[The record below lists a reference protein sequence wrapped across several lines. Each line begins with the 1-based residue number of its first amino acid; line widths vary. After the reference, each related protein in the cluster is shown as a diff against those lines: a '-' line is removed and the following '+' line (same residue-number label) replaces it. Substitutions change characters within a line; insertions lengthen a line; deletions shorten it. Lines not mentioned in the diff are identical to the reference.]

1 MAQSRQSEDGGLGGG
16 DSGPVDLFV
25 QQIEVIEVGRV
36 GEGALEGAELAFTLF
51 ERVERANEGENKRLQ
66 WKSVG
71 RSRCKAHPR
80 WGMMF
85 TDFDEEPPSAEMRPY
100 KAPSLAVP
108 STGTM
113 DTFFQ
118 LVLNVEQGGPG
129 GEGAAGKGHSVGV
142 AQFPLR
148 QVVQARSRRA
158 RIPLKTASRAGGRRN
173 SLSSDGGISVGYLT
187 VCTQPPSVTRKG
199 TAALRARAGQLTF
212 DQLLRAEGIEQE
224 GRKYQGGR
232 PAAFD
237 GADAESSPLPG
248 QGPSVPRLK
257 ARRASIAGGELMG
270 GAGGGGDSRRGSLT
284 GGGAGG
290 AGGARG
296 RRMSLAGGGVPGA
309 ESRRGSVSAGAG
321 AVLPHMQRRASVTGT
336 LTPDERRELDKKVK
350 AQSAGAGAEK
360 GGSGGSGG
368 GVSGGGGGGGQVGMA
383 AGARGSSRSR
393 ARRNSLAT
401 LDLGG
406 GGDSPGVTTFNRAG
420 RRNSVAGGSLA
431 LPKSAF

>member
-1 MAQSRQSEDGGLGGG
+1 
-16 DSGPVDLFV
+16 
-25 QQIEVIEVGRV
+25 
-36 GEGALEGAELAFTLF
+36 
-51 ERVERANEGENKRLQ
+51 
-66 WKSVG
+66 
-71 RSRCKAHPR
+71 
-80 WGMMF
+80 
-85 TDFDEEPPSAEMRPY
+85 
-100 KAPSLAVP
+100 
-108 STGTM
+108 M

-224 GRKYQGGR
+224 DRKYQGGR

-257 ARRASIAGGELMG
+257 ARWASIAGGELMG
-270 GAGGGGDSRRGSLT
+270 GAGGGG
-284 GGGAGG
+284 
-290 AGGARG
+290 
-296 RRMSLAGGGVPGA
+296 

-321 AVLPHMQRRASVTGT
+321 VVLPHMQRRASVTGT
-336 LTPDERRELDKKVK
+336 LTPDERRALDKKVK

-360 GGSGGSGG
+360 GGSGGPGG

-401 LDLGG
+401 LDLG
-406 GGDSPGVTTFNRAG
+406 
-420 RRNSVAGGSLA
+420 
-431 LPKSAF
+431 